1 MISELHQHM
10 VIELQQSSKTDTV
23 FVISAVFFNLIVLG
37 INWGVA
43 NAAQEGTGG
52 NDLIF
57 AVLVI
62 ATILINLFCIRALL
76 AGRQTRTRLISG
88 LIEMYKDNGIEK
100 YYDPM
105 LLDTYSTRYRL
116 FVSVLYILGGIAIIV
131 PLLERILS

>member
-1 MISELHQHM
+1 MQRRKVPVE
-10 VIELQQSSKTDTV
+10 
-23 FVISAVFFNLIVLG
+23 
-37 INWGVA
+37 
-43 NAAQEGTGG
+43 

-62 ATILINLFCIRALL
+62 TTILINLFCIRALL
-76 AGRQTRTRLISG
+76 AGRQTRMRLISG

-116 FVSVLYILGGIAIIV
+116 FISVLYILGGIAIIV
-131 PLLERILS
+131 PLLERILN